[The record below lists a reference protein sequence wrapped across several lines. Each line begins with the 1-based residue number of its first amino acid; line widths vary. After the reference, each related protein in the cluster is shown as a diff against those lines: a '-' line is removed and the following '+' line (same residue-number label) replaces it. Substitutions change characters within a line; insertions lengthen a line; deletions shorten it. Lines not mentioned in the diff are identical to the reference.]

1 MSEERLGQE
10 DVWLRAQF
18 RPLAAPIPDAGFS
31 AAVERRVRRWIWSR
45 RVVVGLASLGGMLL
59 ASGPL
64 SQLLLAL
71 SQELTELSG
80 QVQDDN
86 GLIALLP
93 VNQLLTSVGNRLVH
107 LSGQLDAVAWFTQYR
122 VLILGSL
129 LALLTPAIVRV
140 LED

>member
-1 MSEERLGQE
+1 MSEERLGPE

-18 RPLAAPIPDAGFS
+18 RPLAAPIPDEGFS

-45 RVVVGLASLGGMLL
+45 RVVVGLAILGGMLL

-64 SQLLLAL
+64 SQLLQAL
-71 SQELTELSG
+71 SQELTQLSG

-86 GLIALLP
+86 GLITLLP
-93 VNQLLTSVGNRLVH
+93 VSQWLTSLGNRLVH
-107 LSGQLDAVAWFTQYR
+107 LSGQLDGAAWFTQYR

-129 LALLTPAIVRV
+129 FALLTPAIVRV